1 MTDKR
6 NSLTAYLSQAYL
18 FPLFTQET
26 VPPVRQHAP
35 RWPVMEE
42 LNCTAKETRELR
54 EVTEM
59 PLLAVENAVRTYF
72 IGFEEKLKTE
82 WPNPNLALP
91 CPETKVLGNPALR
104 RLLVNKEHDFLDAL
118 QYFMLKTAAEA
129 VRTIEKQPF
138 DEDELTFIRLRA
150 QGAVTS
156 RKICTLWIF
165 GSPVGLP
172 RVVTQGV
179 VVLSLP
185 PWEFG
190 SGDFQQFARAR
201 KFTRGDL
208 DREAPEGPKWSNAD
222 KLWALTYDTCKTFGY
237 KWFVVTTYNHWVFGT
252 WSPEWTAA
260 EVTPVLPFD
269 KTRCVTLVELLVFWT
284 QSGRGRVRYWQTA
297 ADVRR

>member
-1 MTDKR
+1 MADDS

-18 FPLFTQET
+18 FPLFTQDN
-26 VPPVRQHAP
+26 VPPVQQHAP
-35 RWPVMEE
+35 HWPVMEE
-42 LNCTAKETRELR
+42 LNCTAKETREIM

-72 IGFEEKLKTE
+72 MGFEDKLKIE
-82 WPNPNLALP
+82 WTNSSLAMP
-91 CPETKVLGNPALR
+91 CPEIKVLGNDALN
-104 RLLVNKEHDFLDAL
+104 RLVVANEHDFMEAV
-118 QYFMLKTAAEA
+118 QYFMLNTAAEA
-129 VRTIEKQPF
+129 VRTIEKQLF
-138 DEDELTFIRLRA
+138 DEDELTFIRLRV
-150 QGAVTS
+150 QGTVTS

-172 RVVTQGV
+172 RVVSQGV

-185 PWEFG
+185 PWMFG
-190 SGDFQQFARAR
+190 SGDFQQFARPR
-201 KFTRGDL
+201 KFRRGEL
-208 DREAPEGPKWSNAD
+208 DREAPEGAIWNNAD
-222 KLWALTYDTCKTFGY
+222 KLWALTYDTCKTFGF

-252 WSPEWTAA
+252 WSPKWTAA

-284 QSGRGRVRYWQTA
+284 QSGRERVRYWQTA